1 MENLAIARVLHEIA
15 DLLEL
20 KAENPFKIRAYRSAA
35 DIAAE
40 TGERLAAMDE
50 AQLRGIAGI
59 GKDLAARIREIAA
72 TGGCAYHTELLQE
85 FPPTILDLLRLQG
98 LGPKTVALLYKT
110 LNIKTI
116 DELEAA
122 ATAGALRS
130 IKGMGA
136 KKEQSI
142 LKSIADQ
149 KQHVGRHLGA
159 DAAQV
164 AEALLAWLREQA
176 TPLTPGQPVQ
186 IDLVGS
192 LRRGAETTGD
202 IDILACGAAPEI
214 MQAFTSY
221 KLVERVLG
229 QGPTKS
235 SVLLWKGFQA
245 DLRLVPVESR
255 GAALQ
260 YFTGSKAHNIAVRQR
275 ALDRGLTLNEYGLF
289 HLPEEATAAGAAS
302 DGVAAEAAAR
312 TVAAGVAGVAGVAG
326 GDAEAG
332 GRASAV
338 EIAVAGGSVIA
349 SAADQAAGQT
359 AGQTIAAEPGKA
371 KPAAPAIWGPRVAG
385 ETEEAIYEAL
395 GLAWIDPALRE
406 NRGEIAAAEA
416 RLLPRLITHADL
428 RGDLHMHTTETD
440 GKDDLETMA
449 RAARALGLDYIAITD
464 HSQALAMANGLD
476 ETRALA
482 HAARI
487 RAMNG
492 RVEGLTLLA
501 GIECDI
507 RPDGTMDLADDCL
520 AQLDIVIASVHS
532 AFNQEPAQ
540 MTDRMLRAVSNPHV
554 DVIGHPTG
562 RLILRREPYKVD
574 VEALIAA
581 AAAAGVA
588 LEINSQ
594 LDRLDLND
602 SYARLAKQRGV
613 TLLIS
618 SDAHSQH
625 AFDYLHWGIRTARR
639 AWLEPADVLN
649 TRPLADFRR
658 GLRRNRAKA

>member
-1 MENLAIARVLHEIA
+1 MENLAIARILHEIA

-20 KAENPFKIRAYRSAA
+20 KAENPFKIRAYRSGAE
-35 DIAAE
+35 IAAE
-40 TGERLAAMDE
+40 TGERLAGME
-50 AQLRGIAGI
+50 EPQLRAIAGI
-59 GKDLAARIREIAA
+59 GKDLAARIREIAT
-72 TGGCAYHTELLQE
+72 TGDCAYHAELLQE

-98 LGPKTVALLYKT
+98 LGPKTVAMLYRT

-136 KKEQSI
+136 KKEQAI
-142 LKSIADQ
+142 LKSIGDQ

-159 DAAQV
+159 DAAAV
-164 AEALLAWLREQA
+164 AEALLAYLREQA
-176 TPLTPGQPVQ
+176 TPLQPDQPVML
-186 IDLVGS
+186 DLVGS

-202 IDILACGAAPEI
+202 IDILATGAAPAI

-229 QGPTKS
+229 QGETKS

-289 HLPEEATAAGAAS
+289 HLPEKTDGGDATAAAATDAGPAADAVAEAVAVATAADVADAGVRAAAETGAAPGGGAGA
-302 DGVAAEAAAR
+302 GVAA
-312 TVAAGVAGVAGVAG
+312 AAG
-326 GDAEAG
+326 
-332 GRASAV
+332 ASGA
-338 EIAVAGGSVIA
+338 
-349 SAADQAAGQT
+349 
-359 AGQTIAAEPGKA
+359 A
-371 KPAAPAIWGPRVAG
+371 KPAAPAVWGPRVAG
-385 ETEEAIYEAL
+385 RTEEEIYEAL

-406 NRGEIAAAEA
+406 NRGEIAAATA
-416 RLLPRLITHADL
+416 RTLPRLIARADL

-440 GKDDLETMA
+440 GKDDIETMA
-449 RAARALGLDYIAITD
+449 RAARAFGLDYIAIAD

-492 RVEGLTLLA
+492 RVEGITLLA

-507 RPDGTMDLADDCL
+507 LADGTMDLADDCL

-540 MTDRMLRAVSNPHV
+540 ITDRMLRAVANPHV

-562 RLILRREPYKVD
+562 RLLLRREPYKVD
-574 VEALIAA
+574 IVALIDA

-588 LEINSQ
+588 LEINS
-594 LDRLDLND
+594 LADRLDLND
-602 SYARLAKQRGV
+602 SHARLARQRGAS
-613 TLLIS
+613 LIIS
-618 SDAHSQH
+618 SDSHSQH
-625 AFDYLHWGIRTARR
+625 AFEGLNWGIRTARR

-649 TRPLADFRR
+649 TRPLEDFRR
-658 GLRRNRAKA
+658 SLRRNRAKA